1 MPTKTFTADQ
11 IYPVFKES
19 PESMFKSG
27 IPTAKYVFREDT
39 RWDGKK
45 MLFIE
50 ISSDPNPTID
60 PDGGM
65 SGRVIPKELLT

>member
-1 MPTKTFTADQ
+1 MPKTFTADQ
-11 IYPVFKES
+11 IYPIFKES

-27 IPTAKYVFREDT
+27 IPTAKYVFSEHKS
-39 RWDGKK
+39 WDGKD
-45 MLFIE
+45 MLMIE

-60 PDGGM
+60 TDGSM